1 MWLDPEL
8 VLDLANSLWLKDYIC
23 TTNPLYHLA
32 KVSMSWCAT
41 FWESAPARSC
51 SSSRTNWRPLS
62 AQGEMPVC
70 KTLPCR
76 GARDP
81 VLATPYW
88 VRLICF
94 GLAHAQWAAGQAL
107 WPVTLMLVS
116 VTQVQPLWQTLLALA
131 QAEKG
136 ERDHTGT
143 VPSSWNGQYT
153 LPENLDPGNIGTKK
167 IS

>member
-88 VRLICF
+88 VNLFWVGTCSMSCWPSLMTRNTHVGIC
-94 GLAHAQWAAGQAL
+94 
-107 WPVTLMLVS
+107 
-116 VTQVQPLWQTLLALA
+116 
-131 QAEKG
+131 
-136 ERDHTGT
+136 
-143 VPSSWNGQYT
+143 
-153 LPENLDPGNIGTKK
+153 DPGAAIVTNTSGSCSSRKGREGSHRHSPVQLKWSVHT
-167 IS
+167 SREPWSR